1 MDSLQII
8 RAHYQPDTPLY
19 ELLVDHSRLVKNK
32 ALTVA
37 WSVAHLAPDMHFIEE
52 AAMLHDVGIQATV
65 AKDIFCTGSLPYV
78 CHGVI
83 GGRMLRALGL
93 QRHALVC
100 ERHVGAG
107 LSRSEIL
114 ARSLPLPLRDM
125 LPVSLEEI
133 IICYADKF
141 FSKKQPD
148 RELTPREV
156 ITELGHFGPTQAER
170 FWQWH
175 LIFSGETLERPDR
188 IKAFST

>member
-8 RAHYQPDTPLY
+8 RAHYQPGTPLY
-19 ELLVDHSRLVKNK
+19 ELLVNHSRRVRDK

-52 AAMLHDVGIQATV
+52 AAMLHDIGIQAT
-65 AKDIFCTGSLPYV
+65 AAEGIFCSGSLPYV

-83 GGRMLRALGL
+83 GGRMLGALGL

-107 LSRSEIL
+107 LSRTEIV
-114 ARSLPLPLRDM
+114 ARGLPLPLRDM

-141 FSKKQPD
+141 FSKKRPD
-148 RELTPREV
+148 RELAPKEV
-156 ITELGHFGPTQAER
+156 ITELGHFGPAQAER
-170 FWQWH
+170 FRQWH
-175 LIFSGETLERPDR
+175 LVFSGETLDRPDR
-188 IKAFST
+188 INAFST